1 MKHLKQKGHY
11 TQNEEKKTYLKH
23 YRWKPEKIVVYFLNI
38 FFKNKHSQKQ
48 EKKNETKMQMDDL
61 NIR

>member
-1 MKHLKQKGHY
+1 MKRK
-11 TQNEEKKTYLKH
+11 NIFKTLLMET
-23 YRWKPEKIVVYFLNI
+23 RENSYFLNI